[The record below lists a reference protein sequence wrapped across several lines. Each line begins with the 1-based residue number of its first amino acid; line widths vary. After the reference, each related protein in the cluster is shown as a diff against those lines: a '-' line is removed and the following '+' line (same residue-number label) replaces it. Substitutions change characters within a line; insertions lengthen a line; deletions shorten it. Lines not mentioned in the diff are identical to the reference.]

1 MKNVANIALIALAWL
16 VAIASFY
23 ALWNWPLW
31 WLLGAAVLFTATS
44 ILFGKLMN
52 LRYVI
57 YLMRQNPAGPQD
69 LPRGPR
75 YFAAVLLAVGY
86 VFDYLLNAAV
96 FTVILFIPP
105 MELTVTDRLNAY
117 GREDSWAGRVSRY
130 FARDWINPEDHTANA
145 EGTPHVDIG
154 EEPSNV

>member
-1 MKNVANIALIALAWL
+1 MKVLAVNAAIVLAWL
-16 VAIASFY
+16 VAIASIY
-23 ALWNWPLW
+23 VLWNWPLW
-31 WLLGAAVLFTATS
+31 WLLGSFALFTATS
-44 ILFGKLMN
+44 ILYGKLMN

-57 YLMRQNPAGPQD
+57 YLMRKNPDGPQE

-75 YFAAVLLAVGY
+75 WFGSALLVVGY
-86 VFDYLLNAAV
+86 ACDYLLNAAV

-145 EGTPHVDIG
+145 EGQPHVDSG
-154 EEPSNV
+154 EGTGNV

>member
-69 LPRGPR
+69 LP
-75 YFAAVLLAVGY
+75 
-86 VFDYLLNAAV
+86 
-96 FTVILFIPP
+96 
-105 MELTVTDRLNAY
+105 
-117 GREDSWAGRVSRY
+117 
-130 FARDWINPEDHTANA
+130 
-145 EGTPHVDIG
+145 
-154 EEPSNV
+154 